1 MLKTQ
6 TMKKTFLLLFII
18 IVSSCNHNE
27 QMLSS
32 EKEILKKEVDSLTE
46 LISKSENKVG
56 LNFIKLLEKETQ
68 TDSDS
73 ILIPEYKKLLGQNEI
88 FDIYI
93 WDRIQTISN
102 LNNYN
107 QIVSEF
113 SGTYRLKP
121 IHNDKYA
128 RVNIIK
134 IKNDSCFLFKNT
146 ELIASEK
153 LKVRNSSNK
162 YIKGKIHIKNYRMSL
177 HSSEFGVGI
186 FLNDNG
192 CMDCERLDFFKTK

>member
-1 MLKTQ
+1 
-6 TMKKTFLLLFII
+6 MKKTFLLLFII

-27 QMLSS
+27 EKLAA
-32 EKEILKKEVDSLTE
+32 EKEILKKENDSLTE
-46 LISKSENKVG
+46 LISKTENNVG
-56 LNFIKLLEKETQ
+56 MNFSKLLEQETQ

-73 ILIPEYKKLLGQNEI
+73 TLIPEYKNLLGENEI

-102 LNNYN
+102 LNSYN

-128 RVNIIK
+128 DVNLIK
-134 IKNDSCFLFKNT
+134 IKNDSCFLFKNK
-146 ELIASEK
+146 ELIVSEK
-153 LKVRNSSNK
+153 LKIRNSSNK

-177 HSSEFGVGI
+177 HSSGFGVGI
-186 FLNDNG
+186 FVNDNG
-192 CMDCERLDFFKTK
+192 CMDCERLDFYKTK

>member
-1 MLKTQ
+1 M
-6 TMKKTFLLLFII
+6 
-18 IVSSCNHNE
+18 
-27 QMLSS
+27 
-32 EKEILKKEVDSLTE
+32 
-46 LISKSENKVG
+46 
-56 LNFIKLLEKETQ
+56 EKETQ
-68 TDSDS
+68 TASDS
-73 ILIPEYKKLLGQNEI
+73 ILISKYKELLGQNEI

-121 IHNDKYA
+121 IYNDKYSK
-128 RVNIIK
+128 VNIIK
-134 IKNDSCFLFKNT
+134 IKNDSCFLFKNK

-162 YIKGKIHIKNYRMSL
+162 YVKGKIYIKNYRMSL
-177 HSSEFGVGI
+177 HSSGFGVEI
-186 FLNDNG
+186 FFNDNL
-192 CMDCERLDFFKTK
+192 CIDCERLHFYKTK